1 MPPPPAP
8 PPMPEKPPM
17 ADDPRIAEAQ
27 TAERRRRLLAR
38 GRKSTILSGPMGD
51 QSTANVGKTMLGG

>member
-1 MPPPPAP
+1 
-8 PPMPEKPPM
+8 MPEKPPM

-38 GRKSTILSGPMGD
+38 GRKSTILSGSMGD